1 MYQQNVHTYIL
12 NRSSYANQYKIILEC
27 VDSSDTA
34 RPSKT
39 GIAKLNKYCL
49 SKASLRII

>member
-1 MYQQNVHTYIL
+1 MQ
-12 NRSSYANQYKIILEC
+12 NQYKLILEC

-39 GIAKLNKYCL
+39 GIAKLNIYCS
-49 SKASLRII
+49 SKASLCIV